1 MLHHVR
7 LLGKS
12 FSTGWTFVRFDSC
25 NLVGLQIV
33 INTQIVTGHFGRVW
47 AFGAG
52 RRNTTKKNR
61 ITKVYKN
68 VWDKKNK
75 KYGKHYVSMKT
86 LNQIFGSFI

>member
-33 INTQIVTGHFGRVW
+33 INTQIVTGHFGRV
-47 AFGAG
+47 G
-52 RRNTTKKNR
+52 
-61 ITKVYKN
+61 
-68 VWDKKNK
+68 VWRGKK
-75 KYGKHYVSMKT
+75 KYNEEKQNYESVQKCLG
-86 LNQIFGSFI
+86 